1 MVLEGYNVS
10 TLFDIAEMLKHARSQ
25 ARLSQEAI
33 ANRAGVSR
41 STVARM
47 ETLAKGDMSVSALV
61 RLLEAAGYDLK
72 LVRAGHQRTVEDIL
86 AEQRSGAFE

>member
-1 MVLEGYNVS
+1 MLEGYKLS
-10 TLFDIAEMLKHARSQ
+10 TLNDVSEMLKHARGG

-33 ANRAGVSR
+33 ATRAGVSR

-47 ETLAKGDMSVSALV
+47 ATMAKGDMSVSALV

-72 LVRAGHQRTVEDIL
+72 LVKAGHQRTVEDIL
-86 AEQRSGAFE
+86 AEQRSGASE

>member
-1 MVLEGYNVS
+1 MS
-10 TLFDIAEMLKHARSQ
+10 TLFDVAHMLREARRE
-25 ARLSQEAI
+25 ANLSQEVI
-33 ANRAGVSR
+33 AARAGVAR

-72 LVRAGHQRTVEDIL
+72 LVKAGHQRTVEDIL
-86 AEQRSGAFE
+86 AEQRQGALER

>member
-1 MVLEGYNVS
+1 MS
-10 TLFDIAEMLKHARSQ
+10 TLYDIAEMLKQARSEAQ
-25 ARLSQEAI
+25 LSQEAL
-33 ANRAGVSR
+33 AHRAGVSR

-72 LVRAGHQRTVEDIL
+72 LVKAGHMRTVEDIL
-86 AEQRSGAFE
+86 AEQRSGVSGP